1 MRLKRRLILLA
12 AVLIGAAVLV
22 SAARDFLGGE
32 RLPVA
37 DECISAVR
45 TNRCDMDLVVHAG
58 DAATGRRIWLR
69 PDQAL
74 PRDAQSPF
82 HACELPNLPT
92 QLPHRFIP
100 GARVWGCELPPR
112 LRGD

>member
-1 MRLKRRLILLA
+1 MRFPRKLMMVA

-22 SAARDFLGGE
+22 SVARDRWGGE

-37 DECISAVR
+37 DDCISAVR
-45 TNRCDMDLVVHAG
+45 TNRCDVDLVVHAG
-58 DAATGRRIWLR
+58 DLVNGRRIWLR

-74 PRDAQSPF
+74 PRDAQPPF
-82 HACELPNLPT
+82 HACELPNLPV
-92 QLPHRFIP
+92 QMSHRFIP

-112 LRGD
+112 RRGD